1 MAFVPETG
9 AGLSN
14 SNSYAS
20 VAQADSYFAD
30 RGNADW
36 AALNT
41 TAKQQALIKATDFL
55 EATYRSAWKGFR
67 VSSTQALSW
76 PRVEVVADGF
86 PIPSSIVPLP
96 VVYSC
101 AELAIRSTTTTL
113 LADQGQQVKREK
125 VDVLEVEYQDYSDP
139 TERYPAVNRLLLP
152 FLLSASASG
161 FAQVRVIRT

>member
-36 AALNT
+36 AALTT
-41 TAKQQALIKATDFL
+41 TAKEQALIKATDFL
-55 EATYRSAWKGFR
+55 EATYRSAWKGYR

-76 PRVEVVADGF
+76 PRVEVTADSF

-96 VVYSC
+96 VVNAC
-101 AELAIRSTTTTL
+101 AELAIRATTTEL
-113 LADQGQQVKREK
+113 LADQGQTVKREK
-125 VDVLEVEYQDYSDP
+125 VDVLEVEYQDFSDP
-139 TERYPAVNRLLLP
+139 TERYPLVNRLLLP
-152 FLLSASASG
+152 FLLSSSGLG
-161 FAQVRVIRT
+161 FASFRVTRT

>member
-1 MAFVPETG
+1 MAFVPENG

-14 SNSYAS
+14 SNSYS
-20 VAQADSYFAD
+20 TVAQADSYFAD

-36 AALNT
+36 AALTT
-41 TAKQQALIKATDFL
+41 TAKEQALIKATDFL
-55 EATYRSAWKGFR
+55 EATYRSAWKGYR
-67 VSSTQALSW
+67 VSGTQALSW
-76 PRVEVVADGF
+76 PRVDVVADGF
-86 PIPSSIVPLP
+86 PIPANIVPLP
-96 VVYSC
+96 VTYAC

-152 FLLSASASG
+152 FLLSTSASG

>member
-36 AALNT
+36 AALT
-41 TAKQQALIKATDFL
+41 TTEKQQALIKATDFL
-55 EATYRSAWKGFR
+55 EATYRSAWKGYR
-67 VSSTQALSW
+67 VSATQALSW
-76 PRVEVVADGF
+76 PRVDVVADGF

-152 FLLSASASG
+152 FLLSTSASG

>member
-14 SNSYAS
+14 SNSYS
-20 VAQADSYFAD
+20 TVAQADSYFAD

-36 AALNT
+36 AALTT
-41 TAKQQALIKATDFL
+41 TAKEQALIKATDFL
-55 EATYRSAWKGFR
+55 EATYRSAWKGYR
-67 VSSTQALSW
+67 VSGTQALSW
-76 PRVEVVADGF
+76 PRVDVVADGF
-86 PIPSSIVPLP
+86 PIPANIVPLP
-96 VVYSC
+96 VTYAC

-152 FLLSASASG
+152 FLLSTSASG

>member
-36 AALNT
+36 AALDT

>member
-30 RGNADW
+30 RGNAEW
-36 AALNT
+36 AALT
-41 TAKQQALIKATDFL
+41 TTEKQQALIKATDFL
-55 EATYRSAWKGFR
+55 EATYRSAWKGYR
-67 VSSTQALSW
+67 VSATQALSW
-76 PRVEVVADGF
+76 PRVDVVADSF
-86 PIPSSIVPLP
+86 PIPSNIVPLP
-96 VVYSC
+96 VTYAC
-101 AELAIRSTTTTL
+101 AELAIRATTTTL

-139 TERYPAVNRLLLP
+139 TERYPAVNRLLVP
-152 FLLSASASG
+152 FLLSTSDNG
-161 FAQVRVIRT
+161 FAQVRVTRT

>member
-14 SNSYAS
+14 SNSYS
-20 VAQADSYFAD
+20 TVALADGYFAD

-36 AALNT
+36 AALDT

-55 EATYRSAWKGFR
+55 EATYRTAWKGYR

-76 PRVEVVADGF
+76 PRVDVVADGF
-86 PIPSSIVPLP
+86 PIPANIVPLP
-96 VVYSC
+96 VAYAC

-152 FLLSASASG
+152 FLLSTSASG

>member
-36 AALNT
+36 AALT
-41 TAKQQALIKATDFL
+41 TTIKEQALVKATDFL
-55 EATYRSAWKGFR
+55 EATYRSSWKGYR
-67 VSSTQALSW
+67 VTSTQALSW
-76 PRVEVVADGF
+76 PRADVVADAF
-86 PIPSSIVPLP
+86 PIPANIVPLP
-96 VVYSC
+96 VVYAC
-101 AELAIRSTTTTL
+101 AELAIRSTTTQL
-113 LADQGQQVKREK
+113 LADQGQTVKREK
-125 VDVLEVEYQDYSDP
+125 VDVLEIEYQDYSDP

-152 FLLSASASG
+152 FLLSSTSG
-161 FAQVRVIRT
+161 GFTQVRVTRT

>member
-20 VAQADSYFAD
+20 VAQADAYYAD
-30 RGNADW
+30 RGNTAW
-36 AALNT
+36 AALST
-41 TAKQQALIKATDFL
+41 TEKEQALVKATDYL
-55 EATYRSAWKGFR
+55 EATYRSSWKGYR
-67 VSSTQALSW
+67 VTSTQALSW
-76 PRVEVVADGF
+76 PRVEVVADSF

-101 AELAIRSTTTTL
+101 AEMALRSTTTEL
-113 LADQGQQVKREK
+113 IADQGQTVKREK

-139 TERYPAVNRLLLP
+139 TERYPLVNRLLLP
-152 FLLSASASG
+152 FLQSSNGTG
-161 FAQVRVIRT
+161 FAQVRVVRT

>member
-30 RGNADW
+30 RGNTEW
-36 AALNT
+36 AALT
-41 TAKQQALIKATDFL
+41 TAAKEQALIKATDFL
-55 EATYRSAWKGFR
+55 EATYRSSWKGYR

-76 PRVEVVADGF
+76 PRVEVTADSF
-86 PIPSSIVPLP
+86 PIPANIVPLP
-96 VVYSC
+96 VTYAC
-101 AELAIRSTTTTL
+101 AELAIRSTTSEL
-113 LADQGQQVKREK
+113 LADQGQTVKREK

-139 TERYPAVNRLLLP
+139 TERYPLVNRLLIP
-152 FLLSASASG
+152 FLLSGSSTG
-161 FAQVRVIRT
+161 FAQVRVTRT

>member
-36 AALNT
+36 AALT
-41 TAKQQALIKATDFL
+41 TTEKEQALIKATDFI
-55 EATYRSAWKGFR
+55 EATYRSAWKGGR
-67 VSSTQALSW
+67 VTSTQALSW
-76 PRVEVVADGF
+76 PRVEVSADGF
-86 PIPSSIVPLP
+86 PIPSNIVPLP
-96 VVYSC
+96 VTKAC
-101 AELAIRSTTTTL
+101 AELAIRATAGTL

-152 FLLSASASG
+152 FLLSSSGSG
-161 FAQVRVIRT
+161 FASFRVIRT

>member
-9 AGLSN
+9 DGPSN

-36 AALNT
+36 AALDT

-101 AELAIRSTTTTL
+101 AELAIRSTTATL

-125 VDVLEVEYQDYSDP
+125 VDVLEVEYQDFSDP